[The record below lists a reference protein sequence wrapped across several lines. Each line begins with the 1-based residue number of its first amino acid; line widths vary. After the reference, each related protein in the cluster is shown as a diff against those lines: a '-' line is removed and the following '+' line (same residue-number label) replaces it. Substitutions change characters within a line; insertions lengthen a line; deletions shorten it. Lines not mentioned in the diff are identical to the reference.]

1 MFQDY
6 NIDSFLSKKI
16 IFTGGIEIAKY
27 IDQLAGKIPTN
38 MAKFPLL
45 FIFTLQEEFVSLY
58 TIGDHFAVTFQNIP
72 IWHIPN
78 QDL

>member
-27 IDQLAGKIPTN
+27 IAG
-38 MAKFPLL
+38 
-45 FIFTLQEEFVSLY
+45 
-58 TIGDHFAVTFQNIP
+58 
-72 IWHIPN
+72 
-78 QDL
+78 